1 VRILLDT
8 HVLLWWL
15 ADDPELTEPGREVIA
30 APENLIAFSAASIWE
45 IRIKQAVGKLDLPA
59 DFADV
64 LARQP
69 FEPLAV
75 TVAHA
80 HALQGLPL
88 HHRDPFDRL
97 LIAQARIEGMTIL
110 TRDSAITR
118 YDVSTLPV

>member
-1 VRILLDT
+1 MRILLDT

-15 ADDPELTEPGREVIA
+15 ADDPELGAPGREVIA

-64 LARQP
+64 LARQL

-80 HALQGLPL
+80 HALHGLPL
-88 HHRDPFDRL
+88 LHRDPFDRL
-97 LIAQARIEGMTIL
+97 LIAQARVEGMTIL
-110 TRDSAITR
+110 TRDNVITR
-118 YDVSTLPV
+118 YDVPTLPA

>member
-1 VRILLDT
+1 VKILLDT

-15 ADDPELTEPGREVIA
+15 ADDPQLGEPERDVIA
-30 APENLIAFSAASIWE
+30 TPENLIAFSAASIWE

-64 LARQP
+64 LARQA

-80 HALQGLPL
+80 HALHGLPML
-88 HHRDPFDRL
+88 HRDPFDRL
-97 LIAQARIEGMTIL
+97 LIAQARVEGMTIL
-110 TRDSAITR
+110 TRDNVIAQ
-118 YDVSTLPV
+118 YDVLTLPA

>member
-1 VRILLDT
+1 MRILLDT

-15 ADDPELTEPGREVIA
+15 VDDPQLGASGREVIA
-30 APENLIAFSAASIWE
+30 APENLIAFSAASVWE
-45 IRIKQAVGKLDLPA
+45 IRIKQAVGKLDLPV

-80 HALQGLPL
+80 HALRELPL
-88 HHRDPFDRL
+88 LHRDPFDRL
-97 LIAQARIEGMTIL
+97 LIAQARVEGMTIL
-110 TRDSAITR
+110 TRDHAIPQ
-118 YDVSTLPV
+118 YDVPTLLA

>member
-1 VRILLDT
+1 MRILLDS

-15 ADDPELTEPGREVIA
+15 ADDPELAAAPREVIA

-45 IRIKQAVGKLDLPA
+45 IRIKQAIGKLDLPA

-64 LARQP
+64 LVRQP

-80 HALQGLPL
+80 HALQELPL
-88 HHRDPFDRL
+88 LHRDPFDRL
-97 LIAQARIEGMTIL
+97 LIAQARVEGMTIL
-110 TRDSAITR
+110 TRDNAFTQ
-118 YDVSTLPV
+118 YDVSTLPA

>member
-15 ADDPELTEPGREVIA
+15 ADDPELGEPGREVIA
-30 APENLIAFSAASIWE
+30 TPENLIAFSAASIWE

-69 FEPLAV
+69 LEPLAV

-80 HALQGLPL
+80 HALHGLPL
-88 HHRDPFDRL
+88 LHRDPFDHL
-97 LIAQARIEGMTIL
+97 LIAQARVEGMTIL
-110 TRDSAITR
+110 TRDNVITQ
-118 YDVSTLPV
+118 YDVSTLPA

>member
-15 ADDPELTEPGREVIA
+15 ADDPELAEPGREMIA
-30 APENLIAFSAASIWE
+30 APENLIAFSAASVWE
-45 IRIKQAVGKLDLPA
+45 IRIKQAIGKLDLPA
-59 DFADV
+59 NFADV

-80 HALQGLPL
+80 HALQDLPL
-88 HHRDPFDRL
+88 LHRDPFDRL
-97 LIAQARIEGMTIL
+97 LIAQARVEGMTIL
-110 TRDSAITR
+110 TRDDVITR
-118 YDVSTLPV
+118 YDISALPA

>member
-15 ADDPELTEPGREVIA
+15 ADDPALAEAGREVIA

-45 IRIKQAVGKLDLPA
+45 IRIKQAIGKLDLPA

-88 HHRDPFDRL
+88 LHRDPFDRL
-97 LIAQARIEGMTIL
+97 LIAQARVEGMTIL
-110 TRDSAITR
+110 IRGNAFTQ
-118 YDVSTLPV
+118 YDVSTLPA

>member
-1 VRILLDT
+1 MRILLDT

-45 IRIKQAVGKLDLPA
+45 IRIKQAIGKLDLPA
-59 DFADV
+59 DFAGV
-64 LARQP
+64 LASQP

-80 HALQGLPL
+80 HALHGLPL
-88 HHRDPFDRL
+88 LHRDPFDRL
-97 LIAQARIEGMTIL
+97 LVAQARLEGMTIL
-110 TRDSAITR
+110 TRDNAISQ
-118 YDVSTLPV
+118 YDVSTLPA